1 MNVEGAKSLLDLAR
15 KMPKLEAVIHVS
27 TAYAHCYQSKI
38 EEQLYA
44 SDKDLEADEI
54 IEMCSRMPSEEM
66 NSSSRTKSIIGL
78 HPNTYTFTKAVA
90 EGMLGKAS
98 KDLPIA
104 IVRPSI
110 VVASWKDP
118 FPGKYFCCTP
128 YAPHK
133 GPRTMVNHFNFRL
146 GRQLQWSH
154 WYGCWC
160 RYRSA
165 KDNAGQER
173 KCCGHYTC

>member
-1 MNVEGAKSLLDLAR
+1 MNVEGTKSLLDLAR

-38 EEQLYA
+38 GEQLYKA
-44 SDKDLEADEI
+44 SDKELDADQI
-54 IEMCSRMPSEEM
+54 IEMCSRIPSEEM
-66 NSSSRTKSIIGL
+66 NSPSRTKSIIGL

-98 KDLPIA
+98 KDLPVA

-118 FPGKYFCCTP
+118 FPGKYLLLIHTCT
-128 YAPHK
+128 
-133 GPRTMVNHFNFRL
+133 
-146 GRQLQWSH
+146 
-154 WYGCWC
+154 
-160 RYRSA
+160 
-165 KDNAGQER
+165 
-173 KCCGHYTC
+173 